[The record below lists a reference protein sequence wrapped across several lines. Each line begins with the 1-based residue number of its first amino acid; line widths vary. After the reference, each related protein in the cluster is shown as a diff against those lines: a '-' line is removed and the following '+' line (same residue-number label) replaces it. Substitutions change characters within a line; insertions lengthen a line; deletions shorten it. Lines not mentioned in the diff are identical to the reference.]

1 MKTMKLLLVLLI
13 LGTVATSAQ
22 EYATRQV
29 QIELADALQ
38 ANNPVDVTKETSSS
52 QFYYSVYKKVYEG
65 DFVTGI
71 SFKGYNPGKELK
83 RHFKVWVEYGNGKGE
98 SMTLVYDDDYVI
110 PSGGTANSYMTLL
123 DFKFDKPYEMKLGA
137 RFSVKIESFGDIVD
151 NPLYFESTTQNNTPV
166 STLYVM
172 SEVKYLKGTVRNQ
185 NGNPVVGAEV
195 YLYSNRDESEYK
207 ALTDENGNYSLR
219 IEESNNVYPVTVSA
233 TDCATFVG
241 KSDASTVRLKDAASE
256 SVRDFVLFDKI
267 AYTKDQR
274 ATIILPVAPDPEWGS
289 YYRLDRRENNDVIF
303 EYESAP
309 QANVPYVIFP
319 YKDFE
324 LNVGDYDLQQE
335 PGSIVVPYPDER
347 DYPVPFA
354 AIYGSYQNTDIL
366 YTYTDQHTRFLDL
379 TPDCDTK
386 DEPFMGRIGACR
398 AYMRLIS
405 PGLADLGMA
414 FPNYVFSRNPT
425 GINDIVHQYDNVEGF
440 YDLQGR
446 QLKEQP
452 RKGVYIRDGRKV
464 VVK

>member
-71 SFKGYNPGKELK
+71 SFKGYNLGKELK
-83 RHFKVWVEYGNGKGE
+83 RHFKVWVEYGNGRGE

-110 PSGGTANSYMTLL
+110 PSGGSEDSYITLL
-123 DFKFDKPYEMKLGA
+123 DFMFDKPYEMKLGA
-137 RFSVKIESFGDIVD
+137 KFSVKIESFGDIVD
-151 NPLYFESTTQNNTPV
+151 IPLYFESTSRNSTPV
-166 STLYVM
+166 STLHVM
-172 SEVKYLKGTVRNQ
+172 SEVKYLKGMVTNQ
-185 NGNPVVGAEV
+185 DGNPVVGAEV
-195 YLYSNRDESEYK
+195 YLYSNRDDSEYK
-207 ALTDENGNYSLR
+207 ALTNEDGSYSLR
-219 IEESNNVYPVTVSA
+219 IEESNNVYPITLTA
-233 TDCATFVG
+233 TGYTTYVG
-241 KSDASTVRLKDAASE
+241 KSDANVVRLTDAPAE

-319 YKDFE
+319 YKNFE

-405 PGLADLGMA
+405 PGLADLSMA

-425 GINDIVHQYDNVEGF
+425 GITEKHAISNSDVPF
-440 YDLQGR
+440 CDLQGR
-446 QLKEQP
+446 RLTQQP

>member
-1 MKTMKLLLVLLI
+1 MKTMKLLFVLLI

-22 EYATRQV
+22 EYATRLV
-29 QIELADALQ
+29 PTDEAETVMV
-38 ANNPVDVTKETSSS
+38 NYPVDVTKETSSA
-52 QFYYSVYKKVYEG
+52 QFHYSVYKKVYEG

-110 PSGGTANSYMTLL
+110 PSGGTEDSYITLL

-137 RFSVKIESFGDIVD
+137 KFSVKMESFGDIVD
-151 NPLYFESTTQNNTPV
+151 SPLYFESTTRNSTPI

-172 SEVKYLKGTVRNQ
+172 SEVKYLKGTVSNQ

-195 YLYSNRDESEYK
+195 YLYSNRDDSEYK

-274 ATIILPVAPDPEWGS
+274 ATIILPVAPNPEWGS
-289 YYRLDRRENNDVIF
+289 YFRLDRRENNDVIF

-319 YKDFE
+319 YEDFE

-354 AIYGSYQNTDIL
+354 AIYGSYENTDIL

-425 GINDIVHQYDNVEGF
+425 GITEKHAISNSDVPF
-440 YDLQGR
+440 RDLQGR
-446 QLKEQP
+446 QLTQQP